1 MRDVRSA
8 AASKRAATYSP
19 GSTAAAGESVAWA
32 TPGRATPAY
41 TRVTVRLDITQTW
54 DGLPARTNEAVG
66 LVLSRDTAGS
76 WLLEIDAPFHGDPAP
91 AARTGSTPA
100 LWNHEVVEIF
110 LLAPP
115 DHYLEVEIGPHGHH
129 LVLELRGVRRPTR
142 EGLPLDLQVERAGD
156 RWRARARID
165 SGLVPAG
172 VTRVNAYAVHGEG
185 SRRRHLAFSAVPGET
200 PDFHRLGQFAAL
212 APELRDT
219 EDPSLP

>member
-1 MRDVRSA
+1 MLRARPAIGGNDPGVR
-8 AASKRAATYSP
+8 TD
-19 GSTAAAGESVAWA
+19 STCARG
-32 TPGRATPAY
+32 TPGEVTWAY
-41 TRVTVRLDITQTW
+41 TRVTVRLDITHTW
-54 DGLPARTNEAVG
+54 DGLPARTNETVSLA
-66 LVLSRDTAGS
+66 LSRDATGD
-76 WLLEIDAPFHGDPAP
+76 WLLDVDAPFHGDPAP
-91 AARTGSTPA
+91 AAPPGPTPA

-172 VTRVNAYAVHGEG
+172 VTRVNAYALHGEG
-185 SRRRHLAFSAVPGET
+185 SRRRHLAFAAVRGET

-212 APELRDT
+212 APALRDGG
-219 EDPSLP
+219 DRSLP